1 MSEREQQAGV
11 DELLDRALKAA
22 AEGDRATAHL
32 LAGQVLAVDRHNA
45 DAEDLLTAPVGRG
58 EIRRLTI
65 AFVDLV
71 DSTALST
78 RIEPETYRMVVGR
91 YRDDVLRAVHQ
102 YEGHVGSTK
111 GDGLLILFGHP
122 EAHEDDVI
130 RAVQAGLDITRDVS
144 ALSAQVRRQLGFD
157 IAVRVGIHRGVVY
170 LDRAQDDVYGLA
182 ANLAA
187 RVCSIAE
194 PGTVAVSDAIE
205 PLIRDHFELHANS
218 PQHVKGVDD
227 PVHSYRV
234 DTERETTRVA
244 FGPLVGRNSEL
255 DYLRQSW
262 QQAQAGELTRPG
274 VAFVGD
280 AGIGKSRLA
289 WSAVDLAER
298 SGAVVLQLNGSPFY
312 TDVGLRPIRRLLERR
327 CGISQH
333 IRPGAASPFPDG
345 RISRDAPSTRLP

>member
-91 YRDDVLRAVHQ
+91 YRDDVLRVVHQ

-111 GDGLLILFGHP
+111 GDGLLVLFGHP

-244 FGPLVGRNSEL
+244 FGPLVGRNSETRL
-255 DYLRQSW
+255 SAAELAAGAGRRDDQARRGVRRRRGHRQ
-262 QQAQAGELTRPG
+262 E
-274 VAFVGD
+274 
-280 AGIGKSRLA
+280 
-289 WSAVDLAER
+289 
-298 SGAVVLQLNGSPFY
+298 
-312 TDVGLRPIRRLLERR
+312 
-327 CGISQH
+327 
-333 IRPGAASPFPDG
+333 
-345 RISRDAPSTRLP
+345 STRLVGRRVGRTVRRGRPAAERLAVLHRRRPAPDPQVARTTVRHQPAHPTRRSVSGL